1 MTLGVY
7 VLFLLTALLCSALLA
22 RGYVQSRH
30 RLLFWASICF
40 FALAVENLVLIADLY
55 VVPTI
60 DLRLVRLMIPLVG
73 LGALLYGLLWET
85 R

>member
-1 MTLGVY
+1 MALGVY

-40 FALAVENLVLIADLY
+40 FALAVENIVLITDLY
-55 VVPTI
+55 VIATV
-60 DLRLVRLMIPLVG
+60 DLRYVRLAIPLMG
-73 LGALLYGLLWET
+73 LSALLYGLLWET

>member
-1 MTLGVY
+1 MALGVY

-30 RLLFWASICF
+30 RLLFWSSICF
-40 FALAVENLVLIADLY
+40 FALAVENVVLIMDLY
-55 VVPTI
+55 VVPTVNLQV
-60 DLRLVRLMIPLVG
+60 LRLVIPLMG
-73 LGALLYGLLWET
+73 LTALLYGLLWET

>member
-1 MTLGVY
+1 MALGVY
-7 VLFLLTALLCSALLA
+7 VLFLVTALLCSALLA

-40 FALAVENLVLIADLY
+40 FALALENIVHIFDQY
-55 VVPTI
+55 VVASVNLQP
-60 DLRLVRLMIPLVG
+60 LRLAVPLFG

>member
-1 MTLGVY
+1 MALGVY

-30 RLLFWASICF
+30 RLLFWSSICF
-40 FALAVENLVLIADLY
+40 FAMAGESMVLIADQY
-55 VVPTI
+55 VVPTV
-60 DLRLVRLMIPLVG
+60 DLQLFRLLIPLVG
-73 LGALLYGLLWET
+73 LGALLYGLLFET